1 MGKYQKLKRAQI
13 LAQKDE
19 ERMSDVEALSEES
32 SSDSEDE
39 VDKKEERKES
49 KWINRERVLVFCSR
63 GADFRARHL
72 MNDMKAMMPH
82 AKGESKMDKS
92 APMNQIAEIALM
104 KNCTKTI
111 YFETRKHKDLYMWMG
126 NISDGPTVKFLV
138 NDVHTMKE
146 LKMTGNV
153 LKGSR
158 PVLSFDATFDKEPH
172 YALIKQVLTQTFSTP
187 NHHPR
192 SQPFIDHVFT
202 FSITPNHRIYFRN
215 FQIVDETLQLQ
226 EVGPRF
232 VLHVDKIFSGAF
244 EGEVLYENPLYVS
257 PTASRRIMKQKK
269 ADAFAQKKQQQED
282 YKKKK
287 IKIEELKDEVI
298 EDPVGEMYDT
308 NLEIE
313 DREALGIMKVLDGR
327 VTKRISKKNTK
338 LAKKNKKA
346 KAAKANRVAN

>member
-13 LAQKDE
+13 LAQKE
-19 ERMSDVEALSEES
+19 EEQMSDVDMLSEES

-39 VDKKEERKES
+39 ADKKEEKKES

-104 KNCTKTI
+104 KNCTKVV
-111 YFETRKHKDLYMWMG
+111 YFETRKHKDLYMWLG
-126 NISDGPTVKFLV
+126 NISDGPSIKFLV

-158 PVLSFDATFDKEPH
+158 PVLSFDATFDKEPQF
-172 YALIKQVLTQTFSTP
+172 ALIKQVLTQTFSTP

-215 FQIVDETLQLQ
+215 FQMCDETLQLQ

-244 EGEVLYENPLYVS
+244 EGDVLYENPTYLS
-257 PTASRRIMKQKK
+257 PTESRKIMKQKK
-269 ADAFAQKKQQQED
+269 ADAFQQKKRQQDEF
-282 YKKKK
+282 KEKK
-287 IKIEELKDEVI
+287 IKIEEAKEECY

-308 NLEIE
+308 NLLIE
-313 DREALGIMKVLDGR
+313 DKEAQGIAKVIDGR
-327 VTKRISKKNTK
+327 IVKRISKKNTK
-338 LAKKNKKA
+338 MAKKTKKA
-346 KAAKANRVAN
+346 KAAKAN

>member
-13 LAQKDE
+13 IAQKE
-19 ERMSDVEALSEES
+19 EEQMSDVEALSEES

-39 VDKKEERKES
+39 MDKKEERKES
-49 KWINRERVLVFCSR
+49 KWINRERTLVFCSR

-111 YFETRKHKDLYMWMG
+111 YFETRKHKDLYMWLG
-126 NISDGPTVKFLV
+126 NISDGPTIKFLV

-158 PVLSFDATFDKEPH
+158 PVLSFDSTFDKEPH

-215 FQIVDETLQLQ
+215 FQIVDDTLELQ

-232 VLHVDKIFSGAF
+232 VLHVDKIFGGAF

-257 PTASRRIMKQKK
+257 PTESRRMMKQKK
-269 ADAFAQKKQQQED
+269 ADAFGQRKQQQDD
-282 YKKKK
+282 YKEKK
-287 IKIEELKDEVI
+287 IKIEEAKEECI

-308 NLEIE
+308 NLDIE
-313 DREALGIMKVLDGR
+313 DEEARKIMRVLDGR
-327 VTKRISKKNTK
+327 IVKRNSKKNTK
-338 LAKKNKKA
+338 MAKKNKK
-346 KAAKANRVAN
+346 KRAAK